1 MTTTIQID
9 DDTKEDLFRI
19 KLKLEEHKG
28 KSVTYNE
35 LIQYLIE
42 GHSSNIFRKKDL
54 QEFRKTRGSLPKSA
68 LETYRKEKQRD
79 LEHEEE
85 MAPLKKI

>member
-9 DDTKEDLFRI
+9 NDTKKNLFRI

-28 KSVTYNE
+28 KPITYNE

-42 GHSSNIFRKKDL
+42 GHSSRIIRGAHLMDFRKLKGTWSQDEVNIFYKERKKDL
-54 QEFRKTRGSLPKSA
+54 E
-68 LETYRKEKQRD
+68 KEEKI
-79 LEHEEE
+79 
-85 MAPLKKI
+85 APLN

>member
-9 DDTKEDLFRI
+9 NETKKDLFRI

-28 KSVTYNE
+28 KPVTYNE

-42 GHSSNIFRKKDL
+42 GHSSNIIRGTHL
-54 QEFRKTRGSLPKSA
+54 LEFRKLKGTWSQDDVDTLYTERKKELEKEEKMASLN
-68 LETYRKEKQRD
+68 
-79 LEHEEE
+79 
-85 MAPLKKI
+85 

>member
-9 DDTKEDLFRI
+9 DATKEDLFRI

-28 KSVTYNE
+28 KPVTYNE

-42 GHSSNIFRKKDL
+42 GHSSNLIRKKSML
-54 QEFRKTRGSLPKSA
+54 EFRKLQGTISQ
-68 LETYRKEKQRD
+68 ETVDAYNQEKRRD
-79 LEHEEE
+79 LQKEEDLV
-85 MAPLKKI
+85 PLNE